1 MFQDFE
7 SRIQESLSIVYV
19 VLMEITWEVF
29 NSLVCVVQDGYLQ
42 RVPLGEDGQKAKQ
55 EHQPEYRITSITF
68 VIV

>member
-42 RVPLGEDGQKAKQ
+42 
-55 EHQPEYRITSITF
+55 
-68 VIV
+68 